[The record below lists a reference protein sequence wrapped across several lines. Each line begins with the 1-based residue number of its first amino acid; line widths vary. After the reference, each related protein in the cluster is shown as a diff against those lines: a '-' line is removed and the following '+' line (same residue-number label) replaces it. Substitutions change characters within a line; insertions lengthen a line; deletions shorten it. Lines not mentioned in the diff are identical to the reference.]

1 VKRFRFR
8 FQPILTV
15 KERLEEARRASLG
28 EAVAVL
34 NYERERLAD
43 LQRVR
48 DTYRRASATPAVAR
62 LDTTVL
68 GLGAGYLQRLRGE
81 IGAQE
86 QRIRQVEAVVEER
99 RQRLALAARER
110 RTYEILRDQARARHR
125 DEQLQ
130 GERRVL
136 DEIGEQLHQRQRRE
150 AAGADEAL
158 PRAAV
163 GRLSTPMNPTQ
174 GG

>member
-1 VKRFRFR
+1 MKRFRFR

-34 NYERERLAD
+34 NYERDRLAD
-43 LQRVR
+43 LQRMR
-48 DTYRRASATPAVAR
+48 DTYRQASATPAAAR
-62 LDTTVL
+62 LDAVVL

-99 RQRLALAARER
+99 RQRLAVAARER
-110 RTYEILRDQARARHR
+110 RTYEILREQARARHR
-125 DEQLQ
+125 EEQQ
-130 GERRVL
+130 QSERRLL
-136 DEIGEQLHQRQRRE
+136 DEIGEQLHQRRRRDEVAEEE
-150 AAGADEAL
+150 AMR
-158 PRAAV
+158 PAV
-163 GRLSTPMNPTQ
+163 AGRLAVSMSPDQ
-174 GG
+174 GD